1 MQIKKK
7 IILFLICGLPFPV
20 FRNIYIEC
28 VFFKFNELNL
38 FTMKRFSFNS
48 KEKRNFSGIEVL
60 NATEMLKVRGG
71 DDQPPSRRKDLIDP
85 IG

>member
-1 MQIKKK
+1 
-7 IILFLICGLPFPV
+7 
-20 FRNIYIEC
+20 
-28 VFFKFNELNL
+28 
-38 FTMKRFSFNS
+38 MKRFSFNS

-71 DDQPPSRRKDLIDP
+71 GDSKPASRDKDLIDP